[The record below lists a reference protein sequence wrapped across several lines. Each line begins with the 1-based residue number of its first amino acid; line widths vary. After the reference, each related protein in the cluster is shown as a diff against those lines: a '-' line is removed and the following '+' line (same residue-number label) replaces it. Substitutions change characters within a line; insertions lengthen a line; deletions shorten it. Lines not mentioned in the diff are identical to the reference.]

1 MDKKPASDRSR
12 GNANNGNDAPRYL
25 NANNGV
31 SNTNRNNAGSDQEDI
46 NLKITLLI
54 RVLERQINK
63 RQSVYFYVNRLRY
76 VVTLMR
82 YFLCLACIF

>member
-46 NLKITLLI
+46 NLKITP
-54 RVLERQINK
+54 
-63 RQSVYFYVNRLRY
+63 SYS
-76 VVTLMR
+76 
-82 YFLCLACIF
+82 CLGTTN